1 MEQFPPNFS
10 CQDYKDIVIDTIVN
24 NALFNEDTISI
35 SYSHNPLEDEAQKI
49 IGDDEEKKEIKKDA
63 FPFNEGHGF
72 KKIFEKKGMKV
83 EYNKKTQRISL
94 LKKLFASKEMILDEN
109 GKMKK
114 KKKRRKFKPDNI
126 KKKIKAR
133 FHKDLKFTIN
143 KRLKQAGAQKL
154 FELMPQNFITNMT
167 IKLNN
172 QVMDLT
178 FEELIKY
185 DWSKIIGGKE
195 KKADKTKTKKN
206 MEVLDYLNE
215 NKEISEKS
223 GFNRIKNMKY
233 YEILNAYFSSYEFE
247 KSLEDFYDKNKME
260 KIEYIEEYFNKA
272 KTYVDF
278 FKNPLKNF
286 GVKDNEISKDLP
298 YTFLDEY
305 DNDNDNYFNRNFPED
320 NSGINL
326 DESYNDFK
334 IDGMFVL
341 GYK

>member
-1 MEQFPPNFS
+1 MEKFPPNFIY
-10 CQDYKDIVIDTIVN
+10 QDYKDIEIDIITN

-35 SYSHNPLEDEAQKI
+35 SYSQKPLEDEEQKI
-49 IGDDEEKKEIKKDA
+49 IGNEEEKKEIKKDA
-63 FPFNEGHGF
+63 FPFNEGYGF

-83 EYNKKTQRISL
+83 EYNNKTQRISL
-94 LKKLFASKEMILDEN
+94 LKKLFASKEMVIDEN

-133 FHKDLKFTIN
+133 FHKDLKMIIN
-143 KRLKQAGAQKL
+143 RKLKQAGSQKL

-178 FEELIKY
+178 FEELIKLN
-185 DWSKIIGGKE
+185 WSKVIGGKE
-195 KKADKTKTKKN
+195 KKADKNKAQKN
-206 MEVLDYLNE
+206 IEVLDYLNK
-215 NKEISEKS
+215 NREISEKS

-233 YEILNAYFSSYEFE
+233 DEILNAYFSSYEFE

-278 FKNPLKNF
+278 FKNPSKNF
-286 GVKDNEISKDLP
+286 DVKDNETSKDLP
-298 YTFLDEY
+298 YIFLDEY
-305 DNDNDNYFNRNFPED
+305 DNDNYFNKNFPED

-326 DESYNDFK
+326 DESYNDLK
-334 IDGMFVL
+334 IDGLFLL

>member
-1 MEQFPPNFS
+1 MEPLLQNFNY
-10 CQDYKDIVIDTIVN
+10 QDYKDIEIETIAN

-63 FPFNEGHGF
+63 FPFNEGYGF

-83 EYNKKTQRISL
+83 EYNNKTQRISL
-94 LKKLFASKEMILDEN
+94 LKKIFASKEMIIDEN
-109 GKMKK
+109 GKMKR

-133 FHKDLKFTIN
+133 FHKDLKLIIN

-172 QVMDLT
+172 QVMNLT
-178 FEELIKY
+178 FEELIKF
-185 DWSKIIGGKE
+185 DWSKLIGGKE
-195 KKADKTKTKKN
+195 KKADKNKSKKN
-206 MEVLDYLNE
+206 LEVLDYLNK
-215 NKEISEKS
+215 NQEISEKS
-223 GFNRIKNMKY
+223 GFNRIKQMKY
-233 YEILNAYFSSYEFE
+233 DEILNAYFSSYEFE

-278 FKNPLKNF
+278 FKNPSKNF
-286 GVKDNEISKDLP
+286 DVKDNEISKDLP

-305 DNDNDNYFNRNFPED
+305 DNYFNKNFPVD
-320 NSGINL
+320 NCGLNL
-326 DESYNDFK
+326 DESYNDLKVDELFL
-334 IDGMFVL
+334 L

>member
-1 MEQFPPNFS
+1 MEKFPPNFIF
-10 CQDYKDIVIDTIVN
+10 QDYKDIEIDTIAN

-35 SYSHNPLEDEAQKI
+35 SYSHKPLEDEAQKI
-49 IGDDEEKKEIKKDA
+49 IGDDEDKKEPKKDS
-63 FPFNEGHGF
+63 FPFNEGFGF

-83 EYNKKTQRISL
+83 EYNNKTQRISL
-94 LKKLFASKEMILDEN
+94 LKKIFASKEMVIDEN

-133 FHKDLKFTIN
+133 FHKDLKITIN

-172 QVMDLT
+172 QVMNLT
-178 FEELIKY
+178 FEELIKF
-185 DWSKIIGGKE
+185 DWYKVIGGKE
-195 KKADKTKTKKN
+195 KKADKNKSKKN
-206 MEVLDYLNE
+206 IEVLDYLNK
-215 NKEISEKS
+215 NIEISEKS

-233 YEILNAYFSSYEFE
+233 DEILNAYFSSLEFE

-278 FKNPLKNF
+278 FKNPPKNF
-286 GVKDNEISKDLP
+286 DVRENEINKDLP
-298 YTFLDEY
+298 YTFLDEF
-305 DNDNDNYFNRNFPED
+305 DNYFNKNFVE
-320 NSGINL
+320 NKCEINL
-326 DESYNDFK
+326 DESYNDLK
-334 IDGMFVL
+334 IDGFL
-341 GYK
+341 Y

>member
-1 MEQFPPNFS
+1 MEPLSQNFNY
-10 CQDYKDIVIDTIVN
+10 QDYKDIEIETIAN

-63 FPFNEGHGF
+63 FPFNEGYGF
-72 KKIFEKKGMKV
+72 KEIFEKKGMKV
-83 EYNKKTQRISL
+83 EYNNKTQRISL
-94 LKKLFASKEMILDEN
+94 LKKIFASKEMIIDEN
-109 GKMKK
+109 GKMKR

-133 FHKDLKFTIN
+133 FHKDLKLIIN

-167 IKLNN
+167 NKN
-172 QVMDLT
+172 Q
-178 FEELIKY
+178 
-185 DWSKIIGGKE
+185 
-195 KKADKTKTKKN
+195 
-206 MEVLDYLNE
+206 
-215 NKEISEKS
+215 EISEKS
-223 GFNRIKNMKY
+223 GFNRIKQMKY
-233 YEILNAYFSSYEFE
+233 DEILNAYFSSYEFE

-278 FKNPLKNF
+278 FKNPSKNF
-286 GVKDNEISKDLP
+286 DVKDNEISKDLP

-305 DNDNDNYFNRNFPED
+305 DNYFNKNFPVD
-320 NSGINL
+320 NCGINL
-326 DESYNDFK
+326 DESYNDLK
-334 IDGMFVL
+334 IDELFLL